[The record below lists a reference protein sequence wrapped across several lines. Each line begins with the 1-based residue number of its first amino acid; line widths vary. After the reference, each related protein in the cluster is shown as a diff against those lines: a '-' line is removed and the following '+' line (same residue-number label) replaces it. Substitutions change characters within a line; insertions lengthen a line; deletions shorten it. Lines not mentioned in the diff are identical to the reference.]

1 MILFI
6 DTTRDTEIELA
17 LYDVNGLEC
26 ALQKIPVHENEFEE
40 LLPAIDAMLKKNS
53 AEISGIIV
61 VKGPRGRFSAIRS
74 GVAAANALG
83 FALAA
88 PVVGIENGEDV
99 EVAIRARP
107 WKRGFGK
114 PVIPI
119 YSKEPNSKQTITKP

>member
-6 DTTRDTEIELA
+6 DTTRDTEIKLA
-17 LYDVNGLEC
+17 LYEVNGLEC
-26 ALQKIPVHENEFEE
+26 ALQKISVHENEFEA
-40 LLPAIDAMLKKNS
+40 LLPAIDVMLKKNS

-61 VKGPRGRFSAIRS
+61 VKGPKGRFSAIRS

-88 PVVGIENGEDV
+88 SVIGIEKGGDV
-99 EVAIRARP
+99 ETAIRARP

-114 PVIPI
+114 SVVPV
-119 YSKEPNSKQTITKP
+119 YDRAPNIQ